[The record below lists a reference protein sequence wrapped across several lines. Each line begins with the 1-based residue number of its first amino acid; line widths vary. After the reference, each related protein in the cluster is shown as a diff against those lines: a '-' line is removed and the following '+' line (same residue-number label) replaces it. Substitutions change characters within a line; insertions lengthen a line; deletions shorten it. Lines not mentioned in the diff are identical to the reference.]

1 MKKIK
6 IDKNYLKKLNPM
18 KFFSIVQERIKRF
31 KKGAITPL
39 PLEYPVNT
47 LARKLHPSKQHV
59 FISKIEEHIQGC
71 KTFTFEA
78 DKENG
83 TEELAY
89 FSAGQYITIF
99 LDINGLK
106 ITRAYSLSSA
116 PCSSISNRSGKIG
129 FYQITVKAVNG
140 GLVSTY
146 ILENWKVGSK
156 VTISAP
162 EGNFDYNYLR
172 DAPTVVGIAGG
183 SGITPFLSMAKSI
196 AAGDE
201 DFNLILLYG
210 NRDKKSILFKED
222 FDRLS
227 HETQKIKVVY
237 VLSNEEE
244 SASEESKN
252 QDSTDVQIHSTK
264 ADCQYEYG
272 FITAELVKK
281 YTSHLAKNSKDNL
294 SELSENTLTNNKVAG
309 SECPPSEN
317 PYSIFLCGPQS
328 MYNFMDGELKKLNIE
343 KKYIRHEMFGEIHS
357 AKSQEGYPGFP
368 QQETEENLSEKE
380 PADTIEK
387 QTTYTKGPASTEK
400 PDNLEQTVS
409 ACPEVTITVH
419 ICDQTFTVKGNADDT
434 ILQILEKG
442 GVAVPN
448 RCRSGECGWCHSYL
462 KSGKVFVPQ
471 KLDYRR
477 KADLKYGFIH
487 PCCTFALS
495 NLELDIP
502 PAK

>member
-6 IDKNYLKKLNPM
+6 IDKKYKNILKKFNAM
-18 KFFSIVQERIKRF
+18 KFFSIVRERTRRF
-31 KKGAITPL
+31 KKGSKKPL
-39 PLEYPVNT
+39 PMEYPVNA
-47 LARKLHPSKQHV
+47 LARRLHPSKQYV
-59 FISKIEEHIQGC
+59 KIAKIEEHILGC
-71 KTFTFEA
+71 KTFTFVA
-78 DKENG
+78 DKDRG

-99 LDINGLK
+99 LNIKGLK
-106 ITRAYSLSSA
+106 VTRAYSLCSA

-146 ILENWKVGSK
+146 ILENWKEGTE

-201 DFNLILLYG
+201 EFNLILLYG

-227 HETQKIKVVY
+227 RESAKIKVVY
-237 VLSNEEE
+237 VLSDEKDSD
-244 SASEESKN
+244 SAGEK
-252 QDSTDVQIHSTK
+252 
-264 ADCQYEYG
+264 YEYG
-272 FITAELVKK
+272 FITADLVRK
-281 YTSHLAKNSKDNL
+281 YTAGLTTANCQ
-294 SELSENTLTNNKVAG
+294 ENAALHSTAESTVENQQPVQQSAN
-309 SECPPSEN
+309 CPPSQN

-328 MYNFMDGELKKLNIE
+328 MYNFMDKELEKLGLE

-357 AKSQEGYPGFP
+357 AKTQEGYPGL
-368 QQETEENLSEKE
+368 ENCPSSASANSANEI
-380 PADTIEK
+380 TIDVE
-387 QTTYTKGPASTEK
+387 
-400 PDNLEQTVS
+400 
-409 ACPEVTITVH
+409 
-419 ICDQTFTVKGNADDT
+419 ICGKHYTVKGNPDDT

-442 GVAVPN
+442 GIAVPN

-477 KADLKYGFIH
+477 KADYKYGFIH

-495 NLELDIP
+495 DLELDIP

>member
-1 MKKIK
+1 MKKP
-6 IDKNYLKKLNPM
+6 KNYIKSLNPL
-18 KFFSIVQERIKRF
+18 KFVSVMRERVKRF

-39 PLEYPVNT
+39 PRRYPVNE
-47 LARKLHPSKQHV
+47 LARKLHPKKQYV
-59 FISKIEEHIQGC
+59 KIAAITERAPDC
-71 KTFTFEA
+71 KTFTFVA
-78 DKENG
+78 DKERG
-83 TEELAY
+83 TQELAY
-89 FSAGQYITIF
+89 FASGRYVTVF
-99 LDINGLK
+99 LNIEGLK
-106 ITRAYSLSSA
+106 ITRAYSL
-116 PCSSISNRSGKIG
+116 CSSPKESLTTGDKDG
-129 FYQITVKAVNG
+129 FYQITVKAVGG
-140 GLVSTY
+140 GLVSNY
-146 ILENWKVGSK
+146 ILENWEVGTKVEL
-156 VTISAP
+156 SAP
-162 EGNFDYNYLR
+162 EGQFDYVYLR
-172 DAPTVVGIAGG
+172 DAPTVVCLAGG

-196 AAGDE
+196 CDGDE
-201 DFNLILLYG
+201 DFNMILLYG
-210 NRDKKSILFKED
+210 SRDKKSILFKEE
-222 FDRLS
+222 FDQL
-227 HETQKIKVVY
+227 QKKNHRIRVVH
-237 VLSNEEE
+237 VLSDEKAPKLGAGTAEGTDTSKMPAGTGE
-244 SASEESKN
+244 SVDSSKMAAATAATETAMTN
-252 QDSTDVQIHSTK
+252 FGENV
-264 ADCQYEYG
+264 ARFEYG
-272 FITAELVKK
+272 FITADLIKK
-281 YTSHLAKNSKDNL
+281 YA
-294 SELSENTLTNNKVAG
+294 
-309 SECPPSEN
+309 PS
-317 PYSIFLCGPQS
+317 SDFSVFLCGPQA
-328 MYNFMDGELKKLNIE
+328 MYNFLDKELQKLNLP

-368 QQETEENLSEKE
+368 QLETEENLSEKE
-380 PADTIEK
+380 PAVTIEK

-400 PDNLEQTVS
+400 PDNLAQTVS